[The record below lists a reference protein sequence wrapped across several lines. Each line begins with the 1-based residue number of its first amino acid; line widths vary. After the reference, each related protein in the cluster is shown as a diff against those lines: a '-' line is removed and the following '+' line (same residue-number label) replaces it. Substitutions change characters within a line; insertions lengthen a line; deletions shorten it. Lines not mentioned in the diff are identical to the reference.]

1 MFKKISAVLLMLAL
15 VLQVLPPYSGTGV
28 SAATGSFSFA
38 NESDLSTAPRITTEP
53 RVTLAGSISNVNG
66 STVSYDV
73 VQIINNKGNNDP
85 ADDQIGSKREN
96 VTSNI
101 YINGFNI
108 QVYNIELFPG
118 LNRITFRGVQ
128 GGGEVTN
135 SIYINYHNA
144 PVFYDLVA
152 QLDGNRFSIEENGTT
167 VVHSANSAG
176 KTSADISLTGF
187 APNAQSVTIVTNS
200 SSKTYNVSSSNNY
213 QFAAS
218 PINLQ
223 QGKNLVTIRVKNADQ
238 TIETSREIAF
248 YNGNVTFYDVNL
260 SELVGTTTNTAALEY
275 NPNFSVTNVSN
286 VQVKGKV
293 IVPNY
298 QKDDSVPADGILEPH
313 PDPNNQI
320 PISYSLTKSPTTV
333 TGSVYT
339 NSASLP
345 VGSATDAFYV
355 YEFSAPLSTFV
366 GAAPDYNVQYGIK
379 LTAVNEKKK
388 AQSLSYNE
396 GTGIMNFS
404 LRNANQ
410 RYIEQINYLS
420 GYETGKP
427 FENLTSST
435 LEGINLFSIPFAM
448 EVLVANP
455 DITNTGNLVTVNNL
469 TSLTGVGAGS
479 TYLANASNANFENI
493 SNQLNTKF
501 VYREINGVNR
511 LFKREIIVFKK
522 LPFEGTQTV
531 ELNVGGAAPA
541 GVNKTVT
548 FTMLFGPFTSY
559 QSIYDNML
567 IYDDTNLTGTER
579 ATKVI
584 TEALSD
590 FKGQINNIN
599 NTSEIRYDLTSG
611 GAQTVFF
618 YINNTPI
625 RLAPQS
631 AADPTKFQIY
641 DAAERIRAFG
651 ALFSGENEIR
661 FVFQGSKNAYE
672 KKIKIYLVPTNLP
685 VIPVDT
691 ALGIFPYS
699 TNYEEPLAN
708 DPKFPLQGT
717 IFTTTEASMN
727 IFGTFDFIDFGN
739 NITVA
744 SISQK
749 IADMANPAYNL
760 TPPSSYILKIDG
772 SSLEAP
778 IKWDLT
784 KAFYVINS
792 AANNAQIGIV
802 NPNQVVEN
810 LSVRY
815 DIATQSFSF
824 ILERQKLNADGSS
837 SVYNFTV
844 YNNGETGPRA
854 SYRLEVDPT
863 SMPYTIV
870 RPILPAKSIVN
881 QNFLEVVIDAPVG
894 TESVT
899 INKIKAE
906 KIEFDSDNNPSTPE
920 LDYTNTYRAYL
931 NTLKVGK
938 NEIKFTIVRAD
949 DEVESSFEITYRP
962 TNIPGAQYLETMK
975 NSHKIFEG
983 AVSLKFPA
991 NTSLIRSDFNVPAD
1005 LKNQVFTGHNLL
1017 FAIAN
1022 GEDGVVDRRELE
1034 EKPPGYDITLESF
1047 GTRFRLSYPTRF
1059 TKASPV
1065 YWIDAGLADDPNSA
1079 SYDPLT
1085 MGVDPYQFP
1094 GAKGTNGT
1102 KVPTY
1107 DDRPD
1112 DRELVTS
1119 KTGELTLTFD
1129 PNMKDSVG
1137 TIITVYRYD
1146 VKAKYWEN
1154 IGGVVDV
1161 KKNTI
1166 TVPFNKFGYYVVGKM
1181 VYAFED
1187 VTSHPY
1193 ARNFLEAIY
1202 AKGVMNAAGYDE
1214 FGTDIYVSRGEFARM
1229 MVKALDIPLNY
1240 ELSKPHFNDVPTIIN
1255 PDALWDY
1262 RYIET
1267 AAREGIIRGTGPQT
1281 YQPNVNLT
1289 RQEAAVIIARALDLK
1304 LGTDATKIKKDLDKI
1319 FKDSGDVNYYAQS
1332 SVVAVAKKGF
1342 IVGSPVDASNPKAG
1356 YVFEPRSNLL
1366 RSDAAIITAK
1376 ILADLKKLPKIN

>member
-1 MFKKISAVLLMLAL
+1 MLKKITAVLIMLAL
-15 VLQVLPPYSGTGV
+15 VLQVLPPYSGNDV
-28 SAATGSFSFA
+28 SAATGSFSFT
-38 NESDLSTAPRITTEP
+38 NESDVSTAPRITTEP
-53 RVTLAGSISNVNG
+53 RVTLTGSISNVNG

-152 QLDGNRFSIEENGTT
+152 QLDGNRFTVEENGTT
-167 VVHSANSAG
+167 VVHSTNSTG

-187 APNAQSVTIVTNS
+187 APNAQSVTVITNN
-200 SSKTYNVSSSNNY
+200 SSKTYNVSSSNDY

-223 QGKNLVTIRVKNADQ
+223 QGKNLVTISVKNADQ
-238 TIETSREIAF
+238 TIETTREIAF
-248 YNGNVTFYDVNL
+248 YNGSVTFYDVNL
-260 SELVGTTTNTAALEY
+260 QETVGTPAVTNTAALEY
-275 NPNFSVTNVSN
+275 NPNFSATTPSN
-286 VQVKGKV
+286 VRVTGKV

-298 QKDDSVPADGILEPH
+298 LKDDDVPADGILEPH
-313 PDPNNQI
+313 PNPNTQI
-320 PISYSLTKSPTTV
+320 QISSSSTHSGSTV
-333 TGSVYT
+333 TRSVYT
-339 NSASLP
+339 NSPTLP
-345 VGSATDAFYV
+345 VGQNNDAFFV
-355 YEFSAPLSTFV
+355 YEFNTPLSTFTDGV
-366 GAAPDYNVQYGIK
+366 PVFNDQYILK
-379 LTAVNEKKK
+379 LTAVNEKKR
-388 AQSLSYNE
+388 AQSLPYNE
-396 GTGIMNFS
+396 GTGSMTFS
-404 LRNANQ
+404 LRDANES
-410 RYIEQINYLS
+410 YIEQINYLT
-420 GYETGKP
+420 GYSKDKP
-427 FENLTSST
+427 FENLTGSA
-435 LEGINLFSIPFAM
+435 LDGVNLFSIPFAM
-448 EVLVANP
+448 EVLIANP
-455 DITNTGNLVTVNNL
+455 TVSTSPAEVATVTGARSVTGVSAPSAYITN
-469 TSLTGVGAGS
+469 AGS
-479 TYLANASNANFENI
+479 VNFENL
-493 SNQLNTKF
+493 SEQLSSKY
-501 VYREINGVNR
+501 VYRDINGVSK
-511 LFKREIIVFKK
+511 LFKREVIVFKK
-522 LPFEGTQTV
+522 LPFEGTQTI
-531 ELNVGGAAPA
+531 ELDVD
-541 GVNKTVT
+541 GVKKSVQ

-559 QSIYDNML
+559 ETIFDNML
-567 IYDDTNLTGTER
+567 IYDDTNLLAGDR
-579 ATKVI
+579 ISKVV

-599 NTSEIRYDLTSG
+599 NTSEIRYDLTTG
-611 GAQTVFF
+611 PQTVFF

-625 RLAPQS
+625 RLAPVGT
-631 AADPTKFQIY
+631 DLTKFQIY
-641 DAAERIRAFG
+641 DAAERTRAFS
-651 ALFSGENEIR
+651 ALFSGENEIK

-672 KKIKIYLVPTNLP
+672 KTLKVYIVPTNLP

-699 TNYEEPLAN
+699 SNYDEPLAN
-708 DPKFPLQGT
+708 DPKFPQRGS
-717 IFTTTEASMN
+717 IFNTTEASMN
-727 IFGTFDFIDFGN
+727 IFGTFDFIDFGKST
-739 NITVA
+739 NIVDY
-744 SISQK
+744 QNK
-749 IADMANPAYNL
+749 IQQMSTSADL
-760 TPPSSYILKIDG
+760 TDPDNYILKIEG
-772 SSLEAP
+772 SSLAAP
-778 IKWDLT
+778 ILWDLT
-784 KAFYVINS
+784 NEFYVVNS
-792 AANNAQIGIV
+792 LANNAQIGIV
-802 NPNQVVEN
+802 NSTRPVEN
-810 LSVRY
+810 LTVRY

-824 ILERQKLNADGSS
+824 ILSNQKLNADGSS
-837 SVYNFTV
+837 SVYNFV
-844 YNNGETGPRA
+844 AYNNGLTGPRA

-870 RPILPAKSIVN
+870 RPILPAKGIVN
-881 QNFLEVVIDAPVG
+881 QNFLEVIIDAPVG

-906 KIEFDSDNNPSTPE
+906 KIEFDSDNNPSTVE
-920 LDYTNTYRAYL
+920 QTYLNTYRAYL
-931 NTLKVGK
+931 DKLKVGK
-938 NEIKFTIVRAD
+938 NEIEFTIVRAD
-949 DEVESSFEITYRP
+949 DEVDSSFEITYRP

-975 NSHKIFEG
+975 NSHKVFEG

-991 NTSLIRSDFNVPAD
+991 NTSLIRSDFNVPSD

-1017 FAIAN
+1017 FSIAN

-1065 YWIDAGLADDPNSA
+1065 YWIDAGLADDPNSS

-1112 DRELVTS
+1112 DRELITS
-1119 KTGELTLTFD
+1119 KTGQLTLTFD

-1146 VKAKYWEN
+1146 VKVKYWEN

-1240 ELSKPHFNDVPTIIN
+1240 ELSKPHFNDVPSIIN

-1304 LGTDATKIKKDLDKI
+1304 LGTDATKIKKDLDKV
-1319 FKDSGDVNYYAQS
+1319 FKDSGDVNYYAQAA
-1332 SVVAVAKKGF
+1332 VVAVAKKGF

-1356 YVFEPRSNLL
+1356 NVFEPRSNLL

-1376 ILADLKKLPKIN
+1376 ILSDLKKLPKIN

>member
-1 MFKKISAVLLMLAL
+1 MLKKITAVLVMLAL
-15 VLQVLPPYSGTGV
+15 VLQVLPPYSGKDV

-38 NESDLSTAPRITTEP
+38 NESDDSMAPRITTEP
-53 RVTLAGSISNVNG
+53 RVTLTGSISNVNG
-66 STVSYDV
+66 TTVSYDV

-85 ADDQIGSKREN
+85 ADDQTGSSREN

-101 YINGFNI
+101 FINGFNI
-108 QVYNIELFPG
+108 QVFNIELFPG

-128 GGGEVTN
+128 NGGEVTN

-152 QLDGNRFSIEENGTT
+152 QLDGNRFTVEENGTT
-167 VVHSANSAG
+167 VVHSTNSAG
-176 KTSADISLTGF
+176 KTSADIALTGF
-187 APNAQSVTIVTNS
+187 APNAQSVTIITNS

-238 TIETSREIAF
+238 TIETTREIAF
-248 YNGNVTFYDVNL
+248 YNGNVTFYDVSL
-260 SELVGTTTNTAALEY
+260 SETVGTTTNTAALEY
-275 NPNFSVTNVSN
+275 NPNFSVDTPANVL
-286 VQVKGKV
+286 VTGKV

-298 QKDDSVPADGILEPH
+298 QKDDTADGILEPH
-313 PDPNNQI
+313 PDPTIENTITYTFTGGATTQTGTF
-320 PISYSLTKSPTTV
+320 STASP
-333 TGSVYT
+333 
-339 NSASLP
+339 SLP
-345 VGSATDAFYV
+345 VGSATDAFFV
-355 YEFSAPLSTFV
+355 YEFSTSLSTFNGGV
-366 GAAPDYNVQYGIK
+366 AAAFNTQYGMK
-379 LTAVNEKKK
+379 LTAVNEKKR

-396 GTGIMNFS
+396 GTSVMSFS
-404 LRNANQ
+404 LRDANEQ
-410 RYIEQINYLS
+410 YIEQINYLT
-420 GYETGKP
+420 GYDQSKP
-427 FENLTSST
+427 YENLTSAT
-435 LEGINLFSIPFAM
+435 LEGVNLFSIPFAM

-455 DITNTGNLVTVNNL
+455 NITGTNDPVTVTGL
-469 TSLTGVGAGS
+469 KSLTGVDADS
-479 TYLANASNANFENI
+479 TYLANTGEVNFENV
-493 SNQLNTKF
+493 SSDLSAPF
-501 VYREINGVNR
+501 VYRDINGVTK
-511 LFKREIIVFKK
+511 LFKREIIIFKK
-522 LPFEGTQTV
+522 LPFEGTQTI
-531 ELNVGGAAPA
+531 ELDVA
-541 GVNKTVT
+541 GIKKTVT

-559 QSIYDNML
+559 ETIYDNM
-567 IYDDTNLTGTER
+567 IVYDDTNLTGTER
-579 ATKVI
+579 ATKVV
-584 TEALSD
+584 TDALSN

-625 RLAPQS
+625 RIAPVGS
-631 AADPTKFQIY
+631 DPTKFQLF
-641 DAAERIRAFG
+641 DNAEITNAFG
-651 ALFSGENEIR
+651 ALFSGENEIK

-672 KKIKIYLVPTNLP
+672 KKIKIYMVPTNLP
-685 VIPVDT
+685 IIPVDA

-699 TNYEEPLAN
+699 TNYEEPLPN

-717 IFTTTEASMN
+717 IYTTTEAKMN
-727 IFGTFDFIDFGN
+727 IFGTFDFIDFAN
-739 NITVA
+739 ANDLNDIQTKLSQMA
-744 SISQK
+744 S
-749 IADMANPAYNL
+749 DPDL
-760 TPPSSYILKIDG
+760 TPPTSYILKIDG
-772 SSLEAP
+772 SALSAP
-778 IKWDLT
+778 IKWDLS
-784 KAFYVINS
+784 KEFFVVNS
-792 AANNAQIGIV
+792 LTDTQIGIV
-802 NPNQVVEN
+802 NPNQVVED
-810 LSVRY
+810 LIVVY
-815 DIATQSFSF
+815 DIITQSFSF
-824 ILERQKLNADGSS
+824 ILESQELSPDGSS

-881 QNFLEVVIDAPVG
+881 QNFLEVIIDAPVG

-920 LDYTNTYRAYL
+920 EDYTNTYRAYL
-931 NTLKVGK
+931 DKLKVGK
-938 NEIKFTIVRAD
+938 NEINFTIVRAD
-949 DEVESSFEITYRP
+949 DSVESSFEVTYQP
-962 TNIPGAQYLETMK
+962 TNIPGAQYLEKMK

-983 AVSLKFPA
+983 AVNLKFPA
-991 NTSLIRSDFNVPAD
+991 NTSLIRSDYNVPSD

-1034 EKPPGYDITLESF
+1034 EKPPGFDITLESF

-1065 YWIDAGLADDPNSA
+1065 YWIDAGLADDPNTS
-1079 SYDPLT
+1079 SYDPLA

-1102 KVPTY
+1102 NIPTY

-1112 DRELVTS
+1112 DRELLTS
-1119 KTGELTLTFD
+1119 KTGTLTLKFD
-1129 PNMKDSVG
+1129 PNMRDAVG
-1137 TIITVYRYD
+1137 TIITVYYYN
-1146 VKAKYWEN
+1146 VKEKYWEN
-1154 IGGVVDV
+1154 LGGVVNV
-1161 KKNTI
+1161 KDNSI

-1187 VTSHPY
+1187 ITSHNY

-1202 AKGVMNAAGYDE
+1202 AKGIMNAAGFDE
-1214 FGTDIYVSRGEFARM
+1214 FGTDIFVSRGEFARM
-1229 MVKALDIPLNY
+1229 IVKALDIPLNY

-1281 YQPNVNLT
+1281 FQPSASLT
-1289 RQEAAVIIARALDLK
+1289 REQAAVIIARALDLK
-1304 LGTDATKIKKDLDKI
+1304 LGTDNAKIVKDLDKA
-1319 FKDSGDVNYYAQS
+1319 FKDGGNVDYYAKA

-1342 IVGSPVDASNPKAG
+1342 IVGSPVDASNLKAG
-1356 YVFEPRSNLL
+1356 YVFEPKSNLL
-1366 RSDAAIITAK
+1366 RSDAAIIVAK

>member
-1 MFKKISAVLLMLAL
+1 MFKKITAVLMMLAL

-28 SAATGSFSFA
+28 SAATGSFSFT
-38 NESDLSTAPRITTEP
+38 NESDVPTAPRITTEP
-53 RVTLAGSISNVNG
+53 RVTLTGSISNVNG
-66 STVSYDV
+66 ATVSYDV
-73 VQIINNKGNNDP
+73 VQIINNKGNDDP
-85 ADDQIGSKREN
+85 ADDQLGSKREN

-101 YINGFNI
+101 FINGFNI
-108 QVYNIELFPG
+108 QVFNIELFPG

-135 SIYINYHNA
+135 SIYIDYHNA

-152 QLDGNRFSIEENGTT
+152 QLDGNRFSVEENGTT
-167 VVHSANSAG
+167 VVHSTNSAG

-187 APNAQSVTIVTNS
+187 APNAQSVTIITNS

-275 NPNFSVTNVSN
+275 NPNFSVTNRSN
-286 VQVKGKV
+286 VMVTGKV
-293 IVPNY
+293 IVPNF
-298 QKDDSVPADGILEPH
+298 QKDDDVPADGILEPH

-320 PISYSLTKSPTTV
+320 PISYSLTKSPNPTL
-333 TGSVYT
+333 TGSVMT
-339 NSASLP
+339 NSPTLP
-345 VGSATDAFYV
+345 VGNDTDAFFV
-355 YEFSAPLSTFV
+355 YEFSEPLSTFT
-366 GAAPDYNVQYGIK
+366 GGTPAFNDQYGIK
-379 LTAVNEKKK
+379 LTAENEKKK

-396 GTGIMNFS
+396 GTGVMSFS
-404 LRNANQ
+404 LRDANQ
-410 RYIEQINYLS
+410 KFIEQINYLG
-420 GYETGKP
+420 GYESGKP
-427 FENLTSST
+427 FENLTSSQ
-435 LEGINLFSIPFAM
+435 LEGVNLFSIPFAM

-455 DITNTGNLVTVNNL
+455 DISDTSDYVDVTKL
-469 TSLTGVGAGS
+469 TSLTGVNADAA
-479 TYLANASNANFENI
+479 YLANTGNINFENV
-493 SNQLNTKF
+493 SSQLSSKF
-501 VYREINGVNR
+501 VYRDINGVDK
-511 LFKREIIVFKK
+511 LFKREVIVFKK

-531 ELNVGGAAPA
+531 ELDVGG
-541 GVNKTVT
+541 VKKSVT

-559 QSIYDNML
+559 ESIYDNML
-567 IYDDTNLTGTER
+567 INDDTNLTGTER

-584 TEALSD
+584 TDALSD

-599 NTSEIRYDLTSG
+599 NTSEIRYDLTTA

-625 RLAPQS
+625 RLVGD
-631 AADPTKFQIY
+631 AADPTKFMIF
-641 DAAERIRAFG
+641 DAAERTRAFG

-699 TNYEEPLAN
+699 SNLDEPLAN
-708 DPKFPLQGT
+708 DPKFPQQGS

-727 IFGTFDFIDFGN
+727 IYGTFDFIDFGN
-739 NITVA
+739 NITAA
-744 SISQK
+744 SIQTKLNS
-749 IADMANPAYNL
+749 MATDPDL
-760 TPPSSYILKIDG
+760 TPPSSYILKLDG
-772 SSLEAP
+772 SSLDAP

-784 KAFYVINS
+784 KEFFVINS
-792 AANNAQIGIV
+792 ANNTQIGIV
-802 NPNQVVEN
+802 NANQIVED
-810 LSVRY
+810 LTVGY

-824 ILERQKLNADGSS
+824 ILTNQKLNADGSS
-837 SVYNFTV
+837 SVYNFVV

-881 QNFLEVVIDAPVG
+881 QNFLEVIIDAPVG

-899 INKIKAE
+899 INKINAE
-906 KIEFDSDNNPSTPE
+906 KIEFDSDNNPSTIE
-920 LDYTNTYRAYL
+920 ETYLNTYRAYL
-931 NTLKVGK
+931 DKLKVGK
-938 NEIKFTIVRAD
+938 NEIEFTIIRAD
-949 DEVESSFEITYRP
+949 DEVESSFDITYTP
-962 TNIPGAQYLETMK
+962 TNIPGAQFLETMK
-975 NSHKIFEG
+975 NSHKVFEG
-983 AVSLKFPA
+983 AVNLKFPA
-991 NTSLIRSDFNVPAD
+991 NTSLIRSDFNVPAN

-1017 FAIAN
+1017 FSIAN

-1065 YWIDAGLADDPNSA
+1065 YWIDAGLADDPNTS

-1112 DRELVTS
+1112 DRELITS

-1146 VKAKYWEN
+1146 VKAKFWEN

-1202 AKGVMNAAGYDE
+1202 AKGVMNAAGFDE
-1214 FGTDIYVSRGEFARM
+1214 FGTDIFVSRGEFARM

-1281 YQPNVNLT
+1281 FQPSVNLT

-1332 SVVAVAKKGF
+1332 SVAAVAKKGF
-1342 IVGSPVDASNPKAG
+1342 IVGSPVDINDPKAG
-1356 YVFEPRSNLL
+1356 SVFEPKSNLL